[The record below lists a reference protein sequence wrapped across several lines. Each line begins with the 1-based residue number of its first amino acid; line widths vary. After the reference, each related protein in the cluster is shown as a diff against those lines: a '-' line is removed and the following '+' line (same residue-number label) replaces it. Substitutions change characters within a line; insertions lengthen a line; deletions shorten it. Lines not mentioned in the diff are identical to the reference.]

1 MRVDK
6 ISISFGPDLG
16 EAVRVA
22 AANAGKPLSTWLSEA
37 AASKLRSEALAA
49 FLAEWQAEH
58 GKISPTEL
66 SRAEA
71 ELGLTS
77 ASPAA

>member
-6 ISISFGPDLG
+6 ISISFGHELG

-22 AANAGKPLSTWLSEA
+22 AANAGKPLSTWPSEA

-49 FLAEWQAEH
+49 FLAGWQAEH
-58 GKISPTEL
+58 GAISSAEL
-66 SRAEA
+66 AKAEA
-71 ELGLTS
+71 ELGLAS

>member
-6 ISISFGPDLG
+6 ISISFGHELG

-22 AANAGKPLSTWLSEA
+22 AANAGK
-37 AASKLRSEALAA
+37 LRSEALAA
-49 FLAEWQAEH
+49 FLAGWQAEH
-58 GKISPTEL
+58 GAISSAEL
-66 SRAEA
+66 AKAEA
-71 ELGLTS
+71 ELGLAS